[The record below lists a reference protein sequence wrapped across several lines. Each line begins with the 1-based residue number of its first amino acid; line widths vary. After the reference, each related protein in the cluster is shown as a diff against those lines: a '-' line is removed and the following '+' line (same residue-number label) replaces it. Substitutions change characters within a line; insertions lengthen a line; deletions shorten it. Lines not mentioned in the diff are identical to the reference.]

1 MTSRGIVI
9 AGGGLAAQR
18 AAETL
23 RRHGYDGPLALLAA
37 EPELPYDRPPL
48 SKQFLAGELGERA
61 LRFRGDGWYADNAI
75 DLMLG
80 DPAAQL
86 DVAARTVLLASGRPV
101 PFARLLIA
109 TGSAPRRLPGT
120 AGFDNV
126 HELRSLGDARRL
138 RAALAPGSRV
148 IVVGAGFIGQEVAST
163 ARRLGAEVTII
174 QAAAAPL
181 AGVLGIELGRWFA
194 RLHREEGIDV
204 RLSAR
209 IARLRGHE
217 TVAAVQLEGGD
228 RIPCDTLV
236 VGIGIGTR
244 PPPAGSPTPVST
256 TAACSSTPPAPP
268 PSRCTPSRSD
278 VRPGSNA
285 RRPPRPHTRRSAPAT
300 RFRSAPFWLLSTAFF
315 LGTFT
320 GIAMAVHAI
329 PLFLERGYGATFAA
343 FAVGLIGFSQIPGRI
358 FFALIGSRLPREL
371 AVSAVFVL
379 IGAGIGVLTGV
390 DATPAILAG
399 LVLLGIG
406 NGMAT
411 LARATAI
418 ADLTAAPPMGRSTAS
433 QPAGTTRR
441 TRGRPGG
448 RRRLRRRPR
457 LRLSALDARRYLRHR
472 RSHGLPRRPS
482 GRLLCPSY
490 KRRVYQAEPPWLC
503 MWKPAVASACGW
515 VPVARDRRRARRLRR
530 AQYSKRQGSHRK
542 PAAQSSQPAVPE
554 LGAVRLPPASL
565 PPWTSPLPP
574 WPR

>member
-86 DVAARTVLLASGRPV
+86 YVAARTVLLASGRPV

-126 HELRSLGDARRL
+126 HELRCLGDARRL

-174 QAAAAPL
+174 EAAAAPL

-236 VGIGIGTR
+236 VGIGTAPATGWLADTGLDDRGVLVDATGATAIPGVYAAGDASRTFDLHLGTHVCTEHWEAAAR
-244 PPPAGSPTPVST
+244 QGAAAAGAMLGLATPA
-256 TAACSSTPPAPP
+256 APP
-268 PSRCTPSRSD
+268 PSFWSD
-278 VRPGSNA
+278 QHGIRIQYLGHAHGADSITVDGDPPARDFTATFTRHGRPIGA
-285 RRPPRPHTRRSAPAT
+285 LLVGRPH
-300 RFRSAPFWLLSTAFF
+300 
-315 LGTFT
+315 
-320 GIAMAVHAI
+320 
-329 PLFLERGYGATFAA
+329 
-343 FAVGLIGFSQIPGRI
+343 
-358 FFALIGSRLPREL
+358 ALAEL
-371 AVSAVFVL
+371 
-379 IGAGIGVLTGV
+379 
-390 DATPAILAG
+390 
-399 LVLLGIG
+399 
-406 NGMAT
+406 
-411 LARATAI
+411 
-418 ADLTAAPPMGRSTAS
+418 
-433 QPAGTTRR
+433 
-441 TRGRPGG
+441 
-448 RRRLRRRPR
+448 RRRLTT
-457 LRLSALDARRYLRHR
+457 
-472 RSHGLPRRPS
+472 
-482 GRLLCPSY
+482 
-490 KRRVYQAEPPWLC
+490 
-503 MWKPAVASACGW
+503 
-515 VPVARDRRRARRLRR
+515 
-530 AQYSKRQGSHRK
+530 
-542 PAAQSSQPAVPE
+542 PE
-554 LGAVRLPPASL
+554 RTA
-565 PPWTSPLPP
+565 
-574 WPR
+574 